1 MVSEWLFTMCNM
13 PGTVR
18 QPAAPPG
25 VIRELE
31 RMPAM
36 RAVNSC
42 NIFKGL
48 RTAAAL
54 TAIAG
59 VLAQAPACAQAAG
72 AVAST
77 PHNYRDKNFDYF
89 VTGDPAVPR
98 AKPTQFLLALMGGGG
113 SVDAAFQAIASHAGG
128 GHILILRAV
137 ADDSFDAED
146 GDYGVSFTTK
156 WGPVA
161 SAETITFHNRQ
172 AAYDPRVLA
181 ALRGADGIFIA
192 GGDQGNY
199 VRYWKGTPVQ
209 EALNAHV
216 RADRPVGGSSAGLA
230 ILGHYSYPCLDGIS
244 LESKVALADPFNASV
259 MLEQDFMH
267 FRGLEQAITDSH
279 FSARSRLGRSIVFL
293 ARLNQ
298 QRAPP
303 AIFGL
308 GIDEKTA
315 LLIDTNGQAQLAA
328 GSAGSAWLTRL
339 TRPPSTLSRGQPL
352 SVRGVQVVRLGPDS
366 RLDLK
371 TRTVQ
376 HPLAATEVAIERG
389 VPSEDSLTA
398 AMMLR
403 DKVPPDE
410 D

>member
-1 MVSEWLFTMCNM
+1 MGRVS
-13 PGTVR
+13 
-18 QPAAPPG
+18 
-25 VIRELE
+25 
-31 RMPAM
+31 
-36 RAVNSC
+36 SC
-42 NIFKGL
+42 KIFKDL
-48 RTAAAL
+48 CALALLAVLTCQSTAY
-54 TAIAG
+54 
-59 VLAQAPACAQAAG
+59 AQTRAT
-72 AVAST
+72 VAST

-98 AKPTQFLLALMGGGG
+98 APHTQFLLALMGGGG
-113 SVDAAFQAIASHAGG
+113 SVDAAFAAIARHAGR
-128 GHILILRAV
+128 GHIVILRAV
-137 ADDSFDAED
+137 ADDSFDPED

-172 AAYDPRVLA
+172 AAYDARVLA

-216 RADRPVGGSSAGLA
+216 RADRPIGGSSAGLA
-230 ILGHYSYPCLDGIS
+230 ILGHYNYPCLDGIS
-244 LESKVALADPFNASV
+244 LESKVALADPFNSSV
-259 MLEQDFMH
+259 MLEDDFMH
-267 FRGLEQAITDSH
+267 FRGLEQVITDSH

-298 QRAPP
+298 GQPKP
-303 AIFGL
+303 GIFGL

-315 LLIDTNGQAQLAA
+315 LLIDADGRARLAA
-328 GSAGSAWLTRL
+328 GSAGSVWLTRL
-339 TRPPSTLSRGQPL
+339 TQPPTTLTRGQPL
-352 SVRGVQVVRLGPDS
+352 SVNGIEIVRLGPDS
-366 RLDLK
+366 RLNLK
-371 TRTVQ
+371 ARTVQ
-376 HPLAATEVAIERG
+376 NPLASTEVAIEHG
-389 VPSEDSLTA
+389 VPSRDTLTA

-403 DKVPPDE
+403 DQVPPGE